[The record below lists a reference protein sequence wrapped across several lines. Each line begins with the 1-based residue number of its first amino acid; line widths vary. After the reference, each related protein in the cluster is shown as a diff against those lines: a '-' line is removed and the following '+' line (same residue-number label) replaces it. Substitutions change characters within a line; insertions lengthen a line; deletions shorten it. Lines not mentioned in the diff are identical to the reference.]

1 MALEGA
7 LKFFPGIKIEP
18 EQELCFQGLVVL
30 KERCTQSMEKPHI
43 PASAETPSPG
53 SEYWFHKTETKK
65 TISMFQISK
74 F

>member
-18 EQELCFQGLVVL
+18 EQALCFQGLVIL
-30 KERCTQSMEKPHI
+30 KERCTQRMEEPHI
-43 PASAETPSPG
+43 PASAETM

>member
-43 PASAETPSPG
+43 PASAETM
-53 SEYWFHKTETKK
+53 SESGVRVLVSQDRNKEDD
-65 TISMFQISK
+65 INVSDI
-74 F
+74 

>member
-43 PASAETPSPG
+43 PASAETM
-53 SEYWFHKTETKK
+53 SESRGGDSDMKQTGTLVRNFE
-65 TISMFQISK
+65 FNP
-74 F
+74 